1 MKTIK
6 ILFFVLIVVIIST
19 NPLYPIIYGSVS
31 GIVTDE
37 ETGKGLPGV
46 RINLSGRMILY
57 ALTNKEGKFAA
68 KSLKPGKYEISFTP
82 PFPYC
87 CLTRGN
93 FNIEPGG
100 KIVFNGVAKLAGTIR
115 GKVLHSGSKNP
126 FPGVSITAFGRFA
139 GWAEQKTIEDG
150 SYFLGV
156 DNGRM
161 CPSSNYYIRSDC
173 KVPNVAYKVLLGV
186 VVEKGIETKAE
197 DILFDLNDPT
207 GIEGC
212 ITSSIDGK
220 PLNNIQVCIFS
231 SDNKYPG
238 ENDPVEYGDVYTNND
253 GYYYIK
259 NLKPGSYG
267 IYIIPP
273 FDNDWSDYE
282 FSSYCKEKNDII
294 VSGGKKTRVDSNL
307 DIPISKFSSKGVE
320 NE

>member
-1 MKTIK
+1 MKTIR
-6 ILFFVLIVVIIST
+6 ILFFALIVVYIST

-31 GIVTDE
+31 GVVTDE

-46 RINLSGRMILY
+46 RVNLNGRMNLY
-57 ALTNKEGKFAA
+57 AETNKEGKFAA
-68 KSLKPGKYEISFTP
+68 KLLKPGKYSISFTP

-93 FNIEPGG
+93 FDIEPGG
-100 KIVFNGVAKLAGTIR
+100 KTIFNGVAKLAGTIR
-115 GKVLHSGSKNP
+115 GKVLYSDSKKP

-161 CPSSNYYIRSDC
+161 CPSPNYYIRADC

-220 PLNNIQVCIFS
+220 PLNNVEIAVNS
-231 SDNKYPG
+231 EDKKYPG
-238 ENDPVEYGDVYTNND
+238 SAEGIKMGKVYSNTD

-259 NLKPGSYG
+259 NLEPGSYW
-267 IYIIPP
+267 IEIMPP
-273 FDNDWSDYE
+273 IEDNWSFYD
-282 FSSYCKEKNDII
+282 FSAHCKERNNI
-294 VSGGKKTRVDSNL
+294 VVTSGKKTRVDSQL
-307 DIPISKFSSKGVE
+307 DVQSLK
-320 NE
+320 NEPDGE